1 MSIFITNNFRYIWG
15 HFSICFIHGVDSLND
30 EFIRK
35 RLDTLRLAKG
45 VSERKMSLDIGRNSS
60 YMYNISSGKALPSM
74 GEFLYICE
82 YLGVTPHEFFDGESS
97 QTAIQL
103 DIISM
108 VRKLDDTSLA
118 ALAPLF
124 HHLLKD

>member
-1 MSIFITNNFRYIWG
+1 MNE
-15 HFSICFIHGVDSLND
+15 

-45 VSERKMSLDIGRNSS
+45 VSERKMSLDIGRNTS

-82 YLGVTPHEFFDGESS
+82 YLGVAPNEFFESIDEETPT
-97 QTAIQL
+97 QAQAISV
-103 DIISM
+103 I
-108 VRKLDDTSLA
+108 RKLDDKSIT
-118 ALAPLF
+118 ALLPLF
-124 HHLLKD
+124 NHLVDD

>member
-1 MSIFITNNFRYIWG
+1 MNE
-15 HFSICFIHGVDSLND
+15 

-45 VSERKMSLDIGRNSS
+45 VSERKMSLDIGRNTS

-82 YLGVTPHEFFDGESS
+82 YLGVTPNEFFENSGNSTPE
-97 QTAIQL
+97 QEKL
-103 DIISM
+103 ISLI
-108 VRKLDDTSLA
+108 RKLDSKAAGALLPLA
-118 ALAPLF
+118 V
-124 HHLLKD
+124 HLTT